1 MRRFTLS
8 LVLGAVV
15 LGASAAVWSDT
26 DADQLAGQI
35 ETRVRRAIG
44 AAGPPRQEASVVRFE
59 QFAVTASWTEVW
71 PGAGGETTRE
81 VTARLW
87 NDSIRMALAEHGA
100 VFLPKRDE
108 PYYVSDPIV
117 LKSGQWLCADR
128 EAEIRLVPGSNTC
141 MVRNESLV
149 SGQSGPIPADAKPDT
164 QITIEGGIWTTLAT
178 SPTESNGNVHGR
190 SARRPEVPCCHGV
203 IILSNVRGVAIRNV
217 VVRQSRAHGV
227 QLSNCREF
235 LVEGVVFD
243 EHRRDG
249 IHVNGPASY
258 GIIRDIRGVTG
269 DDFVALNAWDWCN
282 TAPTFGPI
290 HHVLVEAIHGSPQLG
305 GTDEIRLL
313 PGVKTFANGRKLDC
327 SIHDCVLRDL
337 HDIRTFKIYDQ
348 PNLELGR
355 DRDFSDPIGT
365 VRNVYF
371 DKLAFNRAGRFQVAV
386 NVNGLSINDIQLNYD
401 VDVTEKNDPKLV
413 EIGPMS
419 QTYKFDANDPAR
431 WVELFSPDRD
441 ITVRGFSLT
450 NVRVKAGD
458 GVKPLRR
465 AEDRLVRIADQKPNQ
480 DYPKTTPGGGTGKVL
495 LVPSDTGVSGK
506 LTPN

>member
-8 LVLGAVV
+8 LIVGAVV
-15 LGASAAVWSDT
+15 LGATTPVWCDT

-35 ETRVRRAIG
+35 ETRVRQAIS
-44 AAGPPRQEASVVRFE
+44 AARPSRQAASVVRFE
-59 QFAVTASWTEVW
+59 RLAVTASWTEVW

-87 NDSIRMALAEHGA
+87 NAPIRAALTRHGA
-100 VFLPKRDE
+100 VFLPKRSE
-108 PYYVSDPIV
+108 PYYINDPIV

-141 MVRNESLV
+141 MVRNESLL

-178 SPTESNGNVHGR
+178 SQTQSNGNVHGR
-190 SARRPEVPCCHGV
+190 SARRLEVPSCHGV
-203 IILSNVRGVAIRNV
+203 IILSNVRGVAIRNI
-217 VVRQSRAHGV
+217 VVRQSRAHAV
-227 QLSNCREF
+227 QLSNCGEF
-235 LVEGVVFD
+235 LVEGVAFD

-249 IHVNGPASY
+249 IHINGPASY
-258 GIIRDIRGVTG
+258 GVIRDIRGATG

-290 HHVLVEAIHGSPQLG
+290 HHVVVEAIHGNPHLG

-313 PGVKTFANGRKLDC
+313 PGTKTFADGTKLDC
-327 SIHDCVLRDL
+327 TVHDCVFREL

-355 DRDFSDPIGT
+355 DRDFCDPIGT

-371 DKLAFNRAGRFQVAV
+371 DRLTFSRAGRFQVAA
-386 NVNGLSINDIQLNYD
+386 NVNGLYINDVQLNYD
-401 VDVTEKNDPKLV
+401 VDTTGKNNPKLV

-441 ITVRGFSLT
+441 IAVRGFSLT
-450 NVRVKAGD
+450 NVRVKAGNA
-458 GVKPLRR
+458 VKPLQR
-465 AEDRLVRIADQKPNQ
+465 AEDRLVRIADQKPNPN
-480 DYPKTTPGGGTGKVL
+480 YPKTTPRGGTGKAL
-495 LVPSDTGVSGK
+495 LVPLDAGASGK
-506 LTPN
+506 RTPN